1 MKKRI
6 ITGLL
11 ALGLVFNG
19 MASVN
24 GLSRS
29 ESLEPLNSTGI
40 TTDGGGTSC
49 SHYFVTKT
57 FSIGDYRHPIM
68 TSITACEF
76 CGKIK

>member
-6 ITGLL
+6 ITSLL

-19 MASVN
+19 AAGANALSRN
-24 GLSRS
+24 GLY
-29 ESLEPLNSTGI
+29 STAPAS
-40 TTDGGGTSC
+40 DGGGTSC
-49 SHYFVTKT
+49 SHYYVTKT
-57 FSIGDYRHPIM
+57 FSSGDYRHPIM